1 VPPSG
6 GVAGVPFYPR
16 VAKYLWALGNL
27 YTGEVE
33 RAKPPGDSARRPR
46 S

>member
-33 RAKPPGDSARRPR
+33 RAELAMLARVWV
-46 S
+46 